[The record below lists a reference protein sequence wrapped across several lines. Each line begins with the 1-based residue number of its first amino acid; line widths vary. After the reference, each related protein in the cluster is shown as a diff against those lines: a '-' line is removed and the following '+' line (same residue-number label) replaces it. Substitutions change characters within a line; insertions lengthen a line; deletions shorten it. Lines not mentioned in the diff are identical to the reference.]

1 MVRTIGV
8 SHVLA
13 TQPRGRLPRGELA
26 FTKLLAAH
34 ATTRTRLKTVREQC
48 TLHHL
53 TMRELAIAVDN
64 DSIDVEST
72 SSAKRMKAVLT

>member
-1 MVRTIGV
+1 MCLQHNPGDV
-8 SHVLA
+8 S
-13 TQPRGRLPRGELA
+13 RGASFA